1 MTAHLPPLERV
12 RAATARAVGASQTVK
27 AVQHGRAVLVLIAR
41 DAERRVTDPVIRA
54 AERQGVPLIEVDSM
68 RALGRA
74 CGIAVGAAAA
84 AVLVPPDAAGT

>member
-12 RAATARAVGASQTVK
+12 RAAAARAVGASQTVK